1 MSHKFTPNLWFDGNA
16 EEAAEFYCSVFKNSK
31 IVGESHYT
39 ESSPGETGKVMTVDF
54 ELDGQRF
61 TGINGG
67 PQFKFS
73 EAISFLVNC
82 ADQEEVDYHWDKLVE
97 GGGEHG
103 PCGWLKDRFGVSWQI
118 VPEGMEEVFATGDE
132 ERTDRVMKAMLQ
144 MGKLDVAEL
153 QRAADGETANA

>member
-1 MSHKFTPNLWFDGNA
+1 MSQRFTPNLWFDGNA
-16 EEAAEFYCSVFKNSK
+16 EEAAEFYCSVFPNSK
-31 IVGESHYT
+31 IVGKSHYT
-39 ESSPGETGKVMTVDF
+39 ESSPGETGTVMTVDF
-54 ELDGQRF
+54 ELDGHRF

-82 ADQEEVDYHWDKLVE
+82 VDQAEVDYYWDKLVE
-97 GGGEHG
+97 GGGETG

-118 VPEGMEEVFATGDE
+118 VPAGMEEVFAAGDD

-144 MGKLDVAEL
+144 MTKLDVAEL
-153 QRAADGETANA
+153 QRAADGEPAKG